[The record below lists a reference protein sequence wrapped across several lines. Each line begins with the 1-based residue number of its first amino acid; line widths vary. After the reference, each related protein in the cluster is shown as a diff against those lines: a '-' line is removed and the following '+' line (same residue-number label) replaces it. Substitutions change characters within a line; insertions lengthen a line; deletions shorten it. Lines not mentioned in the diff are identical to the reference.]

1 MVTNLLNNNKITG
14 KVIFLLKIWVFALVL
29 VGRACH
35 RSPDGGSMS
44 KGKSD
49 PVGSLPGSL

>member
-14 KVIFLLKIWVFALVL
+14 KVILLLKIWVFALVL